1 MKSEKVRVTAIENGK
16 ALRNGIVEGE
26 ALLPEVGKCFC
37 VTAPPLEPG
46 YDLRIFKTSRVQ
58 EVDMEEGNDNVFLI
72 KTENSLYRVEVVA
85 ND

>member
-1 MKSEKVRVTAIENGK
+1 MKFEKVRVTSIENGK

-46 YDLRIFKTSRVQ
+46 HYYRVFKTSRVQ
-58 EVDMEEGNDNVFLI
+58 EVDRVEGNDNVFLV
-72 KTENSLYRVEVVA
+72 KTENSVYRVEVVE
-85 ND
+85 